1 MNDFVPERAI
11 VPRLFTKSALLMPM
25 PESTIVNVLFVLS
38 GMTWMNSSGCG
49 VVKERKGRE
58 GQHGFT
64 RDYTSHFIIFEVLD
78 RVFWKGVEAKAGGP
92 PKRECEHRTWPS
104 SLDLSVRPSK
114 RILSSASEELLWI
127 LQGFMVSR
135 GS

>member
-1 MNDFVPERAI
+1 
-11 VPRLFTKSALLMPM
+11 
-25 PESTIVNVLFVLS
+25 
-38 GMTWMNSSGCG
+38 MNSSGCG

-58 GQHGFT
+58 GQRRFT